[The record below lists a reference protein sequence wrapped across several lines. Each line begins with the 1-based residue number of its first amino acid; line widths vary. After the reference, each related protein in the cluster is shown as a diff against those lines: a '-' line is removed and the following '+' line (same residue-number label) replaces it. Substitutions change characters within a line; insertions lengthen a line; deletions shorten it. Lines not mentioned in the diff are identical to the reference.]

1 MAAAKNIPA
10 ASVDLLLNDIATGTM
25 VIYTSMTT
33 NPANAAAITGV
44 LATRTLTP
52 GNGNDFTVT
61 SGVST
66 QVKAAST
73 PITAGA
79 SGTATCVIVKTG
91 TGNTDGVIKM
101 ITTGSTVLT
110 NGQQYTPGQ
119 FTYTFNQPT

>member
-1 MAAAKNIPA
+1 MAASKEIKA

-25 VIYTSMTT
+25 VLYTSLTT

-44 LATRTLTP
+44 LASRTLTP
-52 GNGNDFTVT
+52 GNGNDFVVT
-61 SGVST
+61 EGQSV
-66 QVKAAST
+66 QVKAAT
-73 PITAGA
+73 NPITAGA
-79 SGTATCVIVKTG
+79 SGTATCIIVKTG
-91 TGNTDGVIKM
+91 STNTDGVIKM

>member
-1 MAAAKNIPA
+1 MAASKQIPNA
-10 ASVDLLLNDIATGTM
+10 VVDLMLNDIATGTM
-25 VIYTSMTT
+25 VVYTSMTT

-61 SGVST
+61 SGASV

-91 TGNTDGVIKM
+91 STNTDGVIKM